1 MWIDEDEGFK
11 TLVTSSI
18 NSADKRIGREV
29 SPSLKFTSL
38 RFADSSCYLT
48 ILSSQKSHC
57 LCSGG

>member
-18 NSADKRIGREV
+18 DSADKRIGREV

-38 RFADSSCYLT
+38 RFADCT
-48 ILSSQKSHC
+48 C
-57 LCSGG
+57 